1 MAEVFARFDVLVAP
15 ATPIAAPG
23 LEQQTFDFNGQQLPV
38 RANIGVY
45 TQPITLIGLPVVAAP
60 VHAPGRLP
68 IAVQLIGRPGGE
80 SQLLRAAR
88 ALERAGVC
96 AAPVVD

>member
-1 MAEVFARFDVLVAP
+1 MAEVFARFDVLIAP
-15 ATPIAAPG
+15 ATPVAAPG
-23 LEQQTFDFNGQQLPV
+23 LDQQTFDFNGQQIPV
-38 RANIGVY
+38 RANIGLF

-68 IAVQLIGRPGGE
+68 VAVQLIGRPGGE

-88 ALERAGVC
+88 VLEQAGVC
-96 AAPVVD
+96 AAPVVG